1 MKNKKFSVIVP
12 VYNVKSYLKEC
23 MDSILKQKFQNFE
36 VILVDDGSN
45 DGSEVL
51 CDVYAKVE
59 NVLCFHQKNQG
70 QASARNFAIQKA
82 AGEYLLFVD
91 ADDYYLT
98 PDALEKIAEKADGCD
113 LVEFGWRE
121 IPDGKMP
128 QEGVQG
134 TTTGKIFRLEYET
147 GTEYLQATLEK
158 VRLFNWYPCI
168 SAYRREFWV
177 ENGFEFPTGKK
188 YEDVTL
194 IPQVILKAEGVK
206 VIDDELY
213 GYRIGRE
220 GSTTSA
226 VNLQYEKD
234 KLLSVEENIKNI
246 TGNPQIDQNLKAMLC
261 DNLSCLYYSALIQS
275 SALED
280 KKERQELLDVLRGK
294 EWISKYTLYNPQ
306 RSVAKMIHLVGMQ
319 PVAFLLGVRR
329 KIKNGF
335 KK

>member
-1 MKNKKFSVIVP
+1 MKFSIIVP
-12 VYNVKSYLKEC
+12 VYNVKTYLKEC
-23 MDSILKQKFQNFE
+23 IDSILIQSYKDYE
-36 VILVDDGSN
+36 IILVDDGST
-45 DGSEVL
+45 DGSEAL
-51 CDVYAKVE
+51 CDEYAKTE

-70 QASARNFAIQKA
+70 QARARNFAIQKA
-82 AGEYLLFVD
+82 TGEYLLFVD

-98 PDALEKIAEKADGCD
+98 PDALKKIAEKADGCD

-128 QEGVQG
+128 QEGIQG
-134 TTTGKIFRLEYET
+134 VMTGKMFQPKYKT
-147 GTEYLQATLEK
+147 GIEYLQTALKK
-158 VRLFNWYPCI
+158 VRLFNWYPWI

-177 ENGFEFPTGKK
+177 GNGFEFPTGKK

-194 IPQVILKAEGVK
+194 IPQVILKAECVK
-206 VIDDELY
+206 VINDEFY

-234 KLLSVEENIKNI
+234 KLLSVEENIKSI
-246 TGNPQIDQNLKAMLC
+246 TGNPKIDQKLEAMLC

-280 KKERQELLDVLRGK
+280 KKERQELLDVLREK
-294 EWISKYTLYNPQ
+294 EWICKYTLYNPQ

-319 PVAFLLGVRR
+319 PVVFLLGVRR
-329 KIKNGF
+329 KVKNGF

>member
-1 MKNKKFSVIVP
+1 MENKKFSVIIP
-12 VYNVKSYLKEC
+12 VYNVRTYLKKC
-23 MDSILKQKFQNFE
+23 MDSILEQTFQNFE
-36 VILVDDGSN
+36 VILVDDGSD

-51 CDVYAKVE
+51 CDEYAKAN

-70 QASARNFAIQKA
+70 QARARNFAIQKA
-82 AGEYLLFVD
+82 AGEYLLFMD
-91 ADDYYLT
+91 SDDYYLT
-98 PDALEKIAEKADGCD
+98 PDTLKKIAEKADGCD

-128 QEGVQG
+128 QEGVSG
-134 TTTGKIFRLEYET
+134 VTVGKIFQPEYKT
-147 GTEYLQATLEK
+147 GMEYLQEALEK
-158 VRLFNWYPCI
+158 VRLFNWYPWI
-168 SAYRREFWV
+168 SAYRREFWA

-206 VIDDELY
+206 VIDDEFY
-213 GYRIGRE
+213 GYRIGRK

-246 TGNPQIDQNLKAMLC
+246 TSNPKIDQNLKAMLC

-275 SALED
+275 NALED
-280 KKERQELLDVLRGK
+280 KKERQELLDVLRKK

-306 RSVAKMIHLVGMQ
+306 RSVAKMIRLVGMQ

-329 KIKNGF
+329 KVKNGF